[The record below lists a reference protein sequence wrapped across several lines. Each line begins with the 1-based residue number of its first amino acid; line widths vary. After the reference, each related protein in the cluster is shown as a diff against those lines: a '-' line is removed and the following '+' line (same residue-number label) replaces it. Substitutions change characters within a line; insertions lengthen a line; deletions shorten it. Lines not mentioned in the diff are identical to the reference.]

1 VKKVAPDTIDRKSMK
16 YIKSSMSQFYN
27 QGLSVDHKTDL
38 S

>member
-1 VKKVAPDTIDRKSMK
+1 MK